1 MPVRLFGHT
10 CAKCGA
16 DHTKASA
23 WAEKGG
29 EYYCHRRPCL
39 REAGVPSAQLKRQR
53 KEQPRAAPAVGER
66 PAGGVLVEVK
76 EVLGQ
81 RFVDEAGLEDWQFC
95 NEIAEEDEEVEFLV
109 QAKFSRHERDEHGVV
124 TICWMTVEEMVSGDA
139 EAEDVKGMLQDYSK
153 RCAGAVKEA
162 ARACE

>member
-23 WAEKGG
+23 WAEKDG
-29 EYYCHRRPCL
+29 EFYCHRRPCL

-53 KEQPRAAPAVGER
+53 QEQPRVAPVVAER

-81 RFVDEAGLEDWQFC
+81 RFVDAAGLEDWQLC
-95 NEIAEEDEEVEFLV
+95 NEIAERRT
-109 QAKFSRHERDEHGVV
+109 KKSSSSCRPSSRGTSVMS
-124 TICWMTVEEMVSGDA
+124 TAWS
-139 EAEDVKGMLQDYSK
+139 LS
-153 RCAGAVKEA
+153 AG
-162 ARACE
+162 